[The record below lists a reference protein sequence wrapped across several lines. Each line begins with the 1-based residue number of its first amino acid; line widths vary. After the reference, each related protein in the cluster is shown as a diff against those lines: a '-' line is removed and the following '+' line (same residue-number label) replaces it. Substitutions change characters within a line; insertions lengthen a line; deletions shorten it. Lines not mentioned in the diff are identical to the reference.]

1 MMKKHYFSVL
11 LVLITMNLAIAQ
23 TPVIPVSHTTTYTEA
38 FGTLMTNA
46 YNGAGLPAFPA
57 LSGDHASIAPDN
69 CFVADAVVGSIDFNL
84 GGNFDIDGIAFWN
97 LNSSPVNCI
106 NGVAF
111 YASTDGINFTPI
123 TGAPTAFPVVNT
135 GTSPVEMYTF
145 PAVNTNFIR
154 MEVLSSHGDT
164 FIGFSEIAF
173 SEGSTLSLPELS
185 SKNIKLYPNPATD
198 TIQLKGLNENVNYE
212 VYSIL
217 GNPVLKGQVGEF
229 DTINISKLQ
238 TGVYMIKIEDTTLK
252 FIKR

>member
-1 MMKKHYFSVL
+1 MKKHYTLILFLIVL
-11 LVLITMNLAIAQ
+11 NTSFAQ
-23 TPVIPVSHTTTYTEA
+23 TVINPVSHTTTYTEA
-38 FGTLMTNA
+38 FGTFMTNA

-57 LSGDHASIAPDN
+57 MSGDHASIAPDN

-123 TGAPTAFPVVNT
+123 AGAPTAFPIINT
-135 GTSPVEMYTF
+135 AISPVEMYTF

-173 SEGSTLSLPELS
+173 SEGSTLSLPEVS
-185 SKNIKLYPNPATD
+185 AENIKLYPNPANSHIIINGLKTSETYKVYNTLGAEVLNG
-198 TIQLKGLNENVNYE
+198 TIANKDQIDISNL
-212 VYSIL
+212 
-217 GNPVLKGQVGEF
+217 QVGLYLVKVG
-229 DTINISKLQ
+229 NNSP
-238 TGVYMIKIEDTTLK
+238 IKI
-252 FIKR
+252 IKR